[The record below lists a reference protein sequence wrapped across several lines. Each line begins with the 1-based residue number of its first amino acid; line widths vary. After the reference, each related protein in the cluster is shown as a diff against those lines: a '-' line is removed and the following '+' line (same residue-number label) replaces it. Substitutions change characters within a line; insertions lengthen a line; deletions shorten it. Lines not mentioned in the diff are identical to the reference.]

1 MSDEM
6 IIRHGSPKLAGL
18 KTGNLFNCPYSGKKE
33 LLDTLRSLNRRL
45 VPKGVRIIPLRLS
58 EERVLLYIYRP
69 SKLKQDFAVKETS
82 DLLEEYGYS
91 VEDLGKCIAQLS
103 RRLNEAEEFPHEIGL
118 FLGYPSE
125 DVKGFIENRAEGYK
139 CIGCWKVY
147 GNEQDAKKQFER
159 YRKCTSVYCTQWA
172 NGKSIEQLTVAV

>member
-6 IIRHGSPKLAGL
+6 IIRHGSPTLAGL
-18 KTGNLFNCPYSGKKE
+18 KTGNLFTCSYSGKKE
-33 LLDTLRSLNRRL
+33 LLDTLRSLNCRL
-45 VPKGVRIIPLRLS
+45 APKGVRIIPLRFS
-58 EERVLLYIYRP
+58 EKKVLLYIYRP
-69 SKLKQDFAVKETS
+69 GKLKQDFAVKETS

-91 VEDLGKCIAQLS
+91 VDNPGKCIAQLS

-125 DVKGFIENRAEGYK
+125 DVKGFIKNRAAGYK

-159 YRKCTSVYCTQWA
+159 YKKCASVYCAQWA